1 MDTSR
6 SKATDIWD
14 RYHRTRDEELRN
26 ELVIAYLPL
35 VRYVA
40 GRLRQQLPA
49 FVDVEDLASYGVFG
63 LVDAI
68 DRYDPAWGTKFETF
82 GAPRIRGAILD
93 ELRALD
99 WAPRSVRSAARGVE
113 RGVEDLRASLG
124 REPGD
129 GEIAA
134 HMDVAVDEVRRA
146 RSNAASAV
154 LDSLQPSFGSG
165 LDAVD
170 LQPAAAGSS
179 DPATEAEVTVLHE
192 RLAQAAAWLPVEH
205 RMVAWHYYVEG
216 LRMWEIGER
225 LGLGESK
232 VCQLYTASAL
242 LLRERLAVL
251 R

>member
-1 MDTSR
+1 
-6 SKATDIWD
+6 
-14 RYHRTRDEELRN
+14 
-26 ELVIAYLPL
+26 
-35 VRYVA
+35 
-40 GRLRQQLPA
+40 
-49 FVDVEDLASYGVFG
+49 
-63 LVDAI
+63 
-68 DRYDPAWGTKFETF
+68 
-82 GAPRIRGAILD
+82 
-93 ELRALD
+93 
-99 WAPRSVRSAARGVE
+99 
-113 RGVEDLRASLG
+113 
-124 REPGD
+124 
-129 GEIAA
+129 
-134 HMDVAVDEVRRA
+134 MDVAVDEVRRA

-165 LDAVD
+165 LDAED